1 MDAKRKMPTTLRQP
15 AREFYEGIA
24 LTGGSAWRGRD
35 LADGAAPPE
44 TASLV
49 TGGRSCAAVSLS
61 STMDSGL
68 MATELGGLRT
78 TGGPFG
84 KRSGCAAWAASRAS
98 WRRAATSSTRP

>member
-1 MDAKRKMPTTLRQP
+1 M
-15 AREFYEGIA
+15 
-24 LTGGSAWRGRD
+24 TGGSAWRRRD
-35 LADGAAPPE
+35 LADGAAPLA

-49 TGGRSCAAVSLS
+49 PESSLVTEGRSCAAVSLS